1 MLRTKDN
8 IKGPLLLTANIFF
21 TACGYAIV
29 FWLFDSILNPLIID
43 DCGFFQRFIGCSE
56 SEIFARIPV
65 FLLFILFGLHTQY
78 AINRYKKVD
87 DALYLNEERYRNII
101 ESIAEGYY
109 EVDIHGNL
117 TFCNDSM
124 CKITGFTREELMEM
138 DVSQYLDKEDLKRT
152 SMAFQNIYRVE
163 LGLKEYEWKFTKR
176 NGSVCYVSATIS
188 LLRDANGNPVKFHG
202 FLRDITGRKQAEEL
216 EQAKSKAE
224 SANKAKDEFLANMSH
239 EIRTP
244 LNAIIGLVE
253 LLLNKDLAGDIRE
266 DLDVVM
272 SAAFALLSL
281 INDILDFSKIEAGK
295 LRLEATPFGLRDF
308 LWESLRIISA
318 NAHEKGLELTYR
330 VDTDVPDSLVGDS
343 LRLRQ
348 IIFNLVGNAVKFT
361 DSGEIVVSVKQVKKA
376 WSHTHLCFSVADT
389 GIGIPKAKQE
399 DIFRSFEQVSP
410 GLFAKRLGGT
420 GLGLAVSSRLVGL
433 MSGVLG
439 VESEP
444 GNGSTFHF
452 TAGFNVEENE
462 EKPVLPPPDVE
473 LSGIKAMVVDDSHT
487 TCEIVCEMLDSWNI
501 SSEPAY
507 SAQEAKQILGR
518 DDKQGSYFDLILI
531 DSDMPENGFSLARWI
546 KKQSN
551 IKTCVIMMLTRV
563 HRRGMSGLW
572 HIGVKGS
579 LTKPIRPFDLL
590 DLIINVLGIKK
601 ISDDV
606 SCQVNTR
613 LPDPGIC
620 SLRILVAEDTP
631 FNQKY
636 ISRLLEYWG
645 YSSKIVDNGRL
656 ALDALSKERFDIVL
670 MDVLMPEMDGFE
682 AVGEIRRMEKKT
694 DQHMP
699 IIAMT
704 ARAMEGDKER
714 CLEAGMDEYI
724 SKPIYAGKLLEKIKT
739 LVPHSTKDISSFTPP
754 EDSLIPIERRGLLKG
769 FANDIEFLKESISQF
784 INEYP
789 KMMSTIREAIE
800 SKDYTLLQYTAH
812 SLKGMLGNFHA
823 TDAAK
828 VAWNLEAMGREE
840 VLDEAM
846 KVCNALTI
854 EISRLDKKLLEI
866 VEED

>member
-1 MLRTKDN
+1 MLKDKDN
-8 IKGPLLLTANIFF
+8 IKKPLLIAVNIFF
-21 TACGYAIV
+21 VACGYAIA
-29 FWLFDSILNPLIID
+29 FWFLDSVLNPLLID
-43 DCGFFQRFIGCSE
+43 DCGFFQRLIGCGE

-65 FLLFILFGLHTQY
+65 ILLFFLFGLHAQSV
-78 AINRYKKVD
+78 INRHKRVD
-87 DALYLNEERYRNII
+87 DAVYLNEERYRNII

-109 EVDIHGNL
+109 EVDIRGNL

-124 CKITGFTREELMEM
+124 CNITGFTREELMAM
-138 DVSQYLDKEDLKRT
+138 DVTQYLDKKDLQKT
-152 SMAFQNIYRVE
+152 SMAFQNIYHSE

-202 FLRDITGRKQAEEL
+202 FLRDITQRKQAEEL
-216 EQAKSKAE
+216 ERAKAKAE
-224 SANKAKDEFLANMSH
+224 SANRAKDEFLANMSH

-253 LLLNKDLAGDIRE
+253 LMLNKDLASDIRE

-308 LWESLRIISA
+308 LWESLRMISA

-330 VDTDVPDSLVGDS
+330 VDADVPDHLVGDS

-348 IIFNLVGNAVKFT
+348 VILNLVGNAVKFT
-361 DSGEIVVSVKQVKKA
+361 DSGEIVVSVKQVKKTRSNA
-376 WSHTHLCFSVADT
+376 HLCFSVADT

-399 DIFRSFEQVSP
+399 DIFRSFEQATP

-444 GNGSTFHF
+444 DNGSTFHF
-452 TAGFNVEENE
+452 TASFNIEEDE
-462 EKPVLPPPDVE
+462 EQPVLPPPDVE
-473 LSGIKAMVVDDSHT
+473 LKGIKALVVDDSKT
-487 TCEIVCEMLDSWNI
+487 NCEIVCEMLDGWNI
-501 SSEPAY
+501 SSESAY
-507 SAQEAKQILGR
+507 SAQEAKQILGT
-518 DDKQGSYFDLILI
+518 DDRKGSYFGLILI

-546 KKQSN
+546 KKQSDLE
-551 IKTCVIMMLTRV
+551 TCVIMMLTRI

-590 DLIINVLGIKK
+590 YLIIDVLGIKK

-606 SCQVNTR
+606 SCHANTR
-613 LPDPGIC
+613 MPDPGIC
-620 SLRILVAEDTP
+620 SLRVLVAEDTP

-636 ISRLLEYWG
+636 ISRLLTYWG
-645 YSSKIVDNGRL
+645 YSWKTVDNGRL
-656 ALDALSKERFDIVL
+656 ALDALSKEKFDIVL

-682 AVGEIRRMEKKT
+682 TVAEIRRMENKT
-694 DQHMP
+694 DQHLP
-699 IIAMT
+699 VIAMT

-714 CLEAGMDEYI
+714 CLEAGMDEYV
-724 SKPIYAGKLLEKIKT
+724 SKPISADKLLEKIKT
-739 LVPHSTKDISSFTPP
+739 LVPHSTKDISSFTPV
-754 EDSLIPIERRGLLKG
+754 ESSLMPIDRRGLLKG
-769 FANDIEFLKESISQF
+769 FANDIEFFKESISQF
-784 INEYP
+784 INDYP

-800 SKDYTLLQYTAH
+800 SKDYALLRRSAH
-812 SLKGMLGNFHA
+812 SLKGVLGNFHA

-828 VAWNLEAMGREE
+828 VAWNLESMGQEE
-840 VLDEAM
+840 TLDEAM
-846 KVCNALTI
+846 KVCDVLAI
-854 EISRLDKKLLEI
+854 EISRLDKKLLEM